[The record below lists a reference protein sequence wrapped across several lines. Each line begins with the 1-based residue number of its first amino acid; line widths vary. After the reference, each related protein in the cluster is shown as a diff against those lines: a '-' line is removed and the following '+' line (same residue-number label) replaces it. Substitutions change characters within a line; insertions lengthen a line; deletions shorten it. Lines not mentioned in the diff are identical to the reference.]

1 MNAIGA
7 RSARE
12 RLGSGYVADV
22 EFRLL
27 GPLEVVRDGRRVS
40 PGGPRQHR
48 LLAALLLA
56 VGRTVTVDAL
66 IDAVWDDA
74 PPATARHQLHK
85 AVAALRERLRCPI
98 ETEPAGYRLPV
109 TAETLDLAAFDQH
122 LAAAKQ
128 GAPAE
133 HLAAA
138 LELWRGPALDGL
150 DGARLTAAAH
160 ALDERRAG
168 AVERLAALRLAEGDT
183 DGLADELA
191 THLAEHPYREE
202 LRALVMKVLHHD
214 GRQADALRVYH
225 QGRRLLAEQL
235 GVDPSARLRALHQE
249 ILRGQVFRAEP
260 SETPLNAL
268 PHDIADF
275 TGRAAELDW
284 LRQAATP
291 GAVIAVDGMP
301 GVGKTTLAVR
311 AAHRLADAY
320 PDGRLFLDLRG
331 HTPGATPMDAHT
343 ALGLLLRMLGLA
355 PTAIPSEPEHRAARW
370 RTELAGRRVLLV
382 LDNAAG
388 AAQVRPLLPAAPGCL
403 TLVTARRRLGAL
415 DGAAT
420 LTVDVLPAVDARRL
434 FESVAGPGRVAAEPD
449 AVVESVAQCGQLP
462 LAVRIAATRLAHR
475 PAWTVGHLAGRLR
488 DEHHRLAELAVDDR
502 TVAAAFTLSYKQ
514 LPDETARL
522 FRLLGVH
529 PGRDTDVLAAA
540 ALAGTPARE
549 TEKLLQDMVDV
560 HLVTEH
566 APGRY
571 GMHDL
576 LRQHARRL
584 AEPGPAVDRLVD
596 YYLAAATVAADRLDP
611 GRRFTPRV
619 EHQPAEVPEITSRG
633 QAQAWFGAELA
644 NLVEAVEH
652 AKPSQAWQLGCVM
665 RPWLEQRG
673 LLTEWARTHH
683 RALEAARA
691 CGDSAGEAVA
701 LCGLGALH
709 LWCGEQTLA
718 RQCFQDLLGTRAN
731 AALRVN
737 ALTNLG
743 ILAVRAGDYRA
754 AIDWS
759 ERALAITGRHGE
771 HGPRGRRDAAAT
783 RTTIG
788 LALGRMGDTE
798 RALREHRSA
807 ITMARQAGAVA
818 TTCHAVLGL
827 AETAYALGDLAC
839 AAENFRAALDTANAN
854 GLRFQQA
861 IALEGLAH
869 ACAEA
874 DPQSASARWAAAAR
888 ILGELGSTYQ
898 AQALAHLDSP
908 DADCDLCR
916 DAPVRTA

>member
-1 MNAIGA
+1 M
-7 RSARE
+7 
-12 RLGSGYVADV
+12 

-66 IDAVWDDA
+66 IDAVWDDT

-85 AVAALRERLRCPI
+85 AVAALRERLRCRI

-109 TAETLDLAAFDQH
+109 TADTLDLAAFEHHLASAKQAAAADH
-122 LAAAKQ
+122 LAAAV
-128 GAPAE
+128 A
-133 HLAAA
+133 
-138 LELWRGPALDGL
+138 LWRGPALDGV
-150 DGARLTAAAH
+150 DGTRLRAAAH

-168 AVERLAALRLAEGDT
+168 AVERLAALRLADGDT

-225 QGRRLLAEQL
+225 QGRTLLAEQL
-235 GVDPSARLRALHQE
+235 GVDPSAQLRALHQQ
-249 ILRGQVFRAEP
+249 ILQGEVRGGEP
-260 SETPLNAL
+260 GEAPLNAL

-275 TGRAAELDW
+275 TGRTAELDW

-311 AAHRLADAY
+311 AAHRLAADY
-320 PDGRLFLDLRG
+320 PGGRLFLDLRG
-331 HTPGATPMDAHT
+331 HTPGATPMDATT
-343 ALGLLLRMLGLA
+343 ALGLLLRMLGVA
-355 PTAIPSEPEHRAARW
+355 PAAIPSEPEHRAARW
-370 RTELAGRRVLLV
+370 RSELAGRRVLVV

-403 TLVTARRRLGAL
+403 TIVTARRRLGAL

-420 LTVDVLPAVDARRL
+420 LTVDIMPALDARRL

-449 AVVESVAQCGQLP
+449 AVVESVARCGQLP

-502 TVAAAFTLSYKQ
+502 TVAAAFALSYKQ
-514 LPDETARL
+514 LPDDTARL

-529 PGRDTDVLAAA
+529 PGLDIDVFAAA
-540 ALAGTPARE
+540 ALAGAPVRA

-566 APGRY
+566 VPGRY

-584 AEPGPAVDRLVD
+584 AHEVGEPGSALDRLVD
-596 YYLAAATVAADRLDP
+596 YYLAAATVAADQLDS
-611 GRRFTPRV
+611 GRRFTPAV
-619 EHQPAEVPEITSRG
+619 DHQPAAVPELTTRG

-644 NLVEAVEH
+644 NLVEAVEQ
-652 AKPSQAWQLGCVM
+652 AKPSQAWQLGCVV

-683 RALEAARA
+683 RALDAARA
-691 CGDSAGEAVA
+691 CGDRAGAAVA

-718 RQCFQDLLGTRAN
+718 RQCFHDVLDAEAN

-743 ILAVRAGDYRA
+743 ILALRAGDYRA

-771 HGPRGRRDAAAT
+771 HGARERRDAAAT

-788 LALGRMGDTE
+788 LALGRLGDPE

-818 TTCHAVLGL
+818 TTCQAVLGL

-839 AAENFRAALDTANAN
+839 AAANFREALDTANAN
-854 GLRFQQA
+854 GLRFHQA

-888 ILGELGSTYQ
+888 ILGELGSSYE
-898 AQALAHLDSP
+898 AQPLAHLDSP

-916 DAPVRTA
+916 GVPVRTA